1 MGTLVD
7 VPFWSAVTSGNHE
20 TTKWSKNSGTNRRKH
35 LGGFLK
41 ATFSLHERFQPSIY
55 IRVSLERG
63 SMRVKASFQKKEKK
77 GGIKLSI
84 QTGNLPS
91 KDNMKRGESE
101 KISHKVYDIELLR
114 SKQHPGDNKILWR
127 LVISISWND
136 DLFQRGM
143 KR

>member
-1 MGTLVD
+1 MDTLVD
-7 VPFWSAVTSGNHE
+7 VPFWSAVTSGKHE
-20 TTKWSKNSGTNRRKH
+20 TTKWSKNSGTNRGKH
-35 LGGFLK
+35 SGEILR
-41 ATFSLHERFQPSIY
+41 ATFLLHEGFQPSIY

-63 SMRVKASFQKKEKK
+63 SMRVKTIFKRGEK
-77 GGIKLSI
+77 GCIKLSI

-91 KDNMKRGESE
+91 KDNMKREESE
-101 KISHKVYDIELLR
+101 KISHKVYDSELLR

-136 DLFQRGM
+136 DLFQLDM